1 MVNLFNT
8 THSKSKTRIYRIWAS
23 MKTRCYCKSDTNY
36 KKYGAKGIT
45 VCDEW
50 KSDFMSFYN
59 WAYDNGYDDTL
70 SIERLDNNLG
80 YSPSNC
86 KWIPQ
91 RDQSLNRRICRKITV
106 NGVTKLQKEW
116 ARDIGRSDVRLIQVR
131 NSGKNVEEYIANHLK
146 QF

>member
-1 MVNLFNT
+1 MGNLFSI
-8 THSKSKTRIYRIWAS
+8 THGKSKTRIYRIWTS
-23 MKTRCYCKSDTNY
+23 MKTRCHCKSDTNY
-36 KKYGAKGIT
+36 KKYGAKWIA

-91 RDQSLNRRICRKITV
+91 RDQSLNRRICRKITI
-106 NGVTKLQKEW
+106 NGVTKLQKQW
-116 ARDIGRSDVRLIQVR
+116 ANEIGISDVSIIQAR
-131 NSGKNVEEYIANHLK
+131 QKGKNVEEYILSHLNK
-146 QF
+146 

>member
-1 MVNLFNT
+1 MKNQSNS
-8 THSKSKTRIYRIWAS
+8 THGKSKTRIYKLWIS
-23 MKTRCYCKSDTNY
+23 MKTRCNTKSDSNY

-50 KSDFMSFYN
+50 KIDFVSFYR
-59 WAYDNGYDDTL
+59 WAYNNGYDDTL

-80 YSPSNC
+80 YEPSNC

-91 RDQSLNRRICRKITV
+91 RDQSLNRSICRKITI

-116 ARDIGRSDVRLIQVR
+116 ARDIGRTDVRIIQVR
-131 NSGKNVEEYIANHLK
+131 NSGKNVEEYILNHLNK
-146 QF
+146 